1 MAWFGALVA
10 LGSALVSSTA
20 AADRRF
26 AVQASVAEGAAIGD
40 AGDAMIVRRAPMFAD
55 LSVVT
60 WSTEDPD
67 WWIGGG
73 LRMEFESQTSFGV
86 SLRVGL
92 NTSLEI
98 LTVRPYVGAAAILA
112 PLTLFGAEVGV
123 DLVVELLDS
132 FRLLG
137 RVFADGYFLGDD
149 LPQGSV
155 IVAFSGALGVEVVF

>member
-1 MAWFGALVA
+1 MSWLLAAA
-10 LGSALVSSTA
+10 TLGSALVSSSA

-26 AVQASVAEGAAIGD
+26 AVQASVAEGIAVGD
-40 AGDAMIVRRAPMFAD
+40 AGDSIIVRRAPMFAD
-55 LSVVT
+55 LSVAT

-73 LRMEFESQTSFGV
+73 LRLEFESQTSFGA
-86 SLRVGL
+86 SLRVGM
-92 NTSLEI
+92 NANLEM
-98 LTVRPYVGAAAILA
+98 LSVRPYVGAAVIFA
-112 PLTLFGAEVGV
+112 PLTLVGAEVGV
-123 DLVVELLDS
+123 DVTVALLDS

-155 IVAFSGALGVEVVF
+155 IVTFSGALGVEVVF